1 MFMGKSLFFKKI
13 KCQCG
18 SNFKHKKYRSRS
30 CYICTSADKKQCD
43 YRVPIE
49 ESFIKDL
56 CYRRLGQ
63 VSDEEIVKVLDR
75 VLVRDRWDIDVYF
88 VGDSKPMIIRGQF
101 NQY

>member
-1 MFMGKSLFFKKI
+1 MGKSLFFKKI
-13 KCQCG
+13 KCICG

-63 VSDEEIVKVLDR
+63 VSDEEIISKLDHL
-75 VLVRDRWDIDVYF
+75 LVRDRWNIDVIF
-88 VGDSKPMIIRGQF
+88 KEDDNVMLIRGKF